1 MFVCHST
8 GYYSE
13 GDYGPP
19 DSSQSRPPP
28 FGIPPDPRAD
38 IGLGVL
44 PPPPSRP
51 DGPPLSLAPL
61 PGGRYEETEE
71 EEEDRAW
78 RPGPP
83 FPSFTD
89 RSGGGG
95 VPRRLYESESRNKT
109 LI

>member
-13 GDYGPP
+13 GDYGSP

-28 FGIPPDPRAD
+28 FRIPPDPRAD
-38 IGLGVL
+38 IGFGVQ
-44 PPPPSRP
+44 PPPSRP

-61 PGGRYEETEE
+61 PGGRYEETAEE
-71 EEEDRAW
+71 EGDRAW

-83 FPSFTD
+83 FPPFTD

-109 LI
+109 FI